1 VPKISELG
9 DTGILNEYSSKRVAG
24 PSGHDGH
31 RSIIMAS
38 FNRCITMPASLS
50 SLQSDYA
57 TLKSEAMRLA
67 GELPDIPR
75 RVAVLHNLYLDS
87 HGNHKSVR
95 RDAR

>member
-1 VPKISELG
+1 
-9 DTGILNEYSSKRVAG
+9 
-24 PSGHDGH
+24 
-31 RSIIMAS
+31 
-38 FNRCITMPASLS
+38 MPASLS
-50 SLQSDYA
+50 SLQSEYA